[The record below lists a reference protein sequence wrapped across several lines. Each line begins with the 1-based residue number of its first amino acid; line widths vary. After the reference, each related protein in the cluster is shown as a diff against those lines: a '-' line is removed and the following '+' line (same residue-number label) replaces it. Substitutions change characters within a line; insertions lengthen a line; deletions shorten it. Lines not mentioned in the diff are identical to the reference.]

1 MVYTIKTFLT
11 NLFSMVHYFRQ
22 IFQMKSWAGKALETV
37 DCFAF
42 LKFKLTVVIRAC

>member
-22 IFQMKSWAGKALETV
+22 IFQMKSRAGKALKTV
-37 DCFAF
+37 GCFGF
-42 LKFKLTVVIRAC
+42 LKCKLTVVIRAC